1 MTIIELSM
9 CAEDR
14 KALGGPEWIPLDVD
28 RLLDTPAETLIRWEA
43 ETGYPIE
50 RAISQIETGRPQS
63 AATLVMLWLARKQ
76 GGDLTGGQLDDGTP
90 EPYVRLAKVKTL
102 RVSIR
107 SAQGADADPPARPSG
122 D

>member
-1 MTIIELSM
+1 MIIELSM
-9 CAEDR
+9 CEADR
-14 KALGGPEWIPLDVD
+14 ETLGGPEWIPLDVD
-28 RLLDTPAETLIRWEA
+28 RLLDTPADQLIRWEA

-50 RAISQIETGRPQS
+50 RAISQIETGRPQA

-76 GGDLTGGQLDDGTP
+76 GGDLAGGQTDDGLP
-90 EPYVRLAKVKTL
+90 EPYARLATVRTL

-107 SAQGADADPPARPSG
+107 SGQGADVDPPARPSG